1 MNPRSLLRR
10 RWPCAA
16 SQTAGRASGP
26 SPLPLPPSSPP
37 PRSSTVTICAHHQCF
52 LGHCRPPPPTLGYFF
67 SFFFHTFSMSRHRPG
82 PCSQPIR
89 ALDCSPSK
97 PANHVCSTISLLLP
111 FGCSQPTV
119 CYPHGGGLLQAGS
132 ELSFYCGC
140 IRLLGSF
147 YKVKTVL
154 SVSCGS
160 EDGLASLPQVGT
172 CVSLLHRREVVI
184 SSAPP
189 PPVPTAAPR
198 ALLSAPSFPPH
209 RAASQATSVAP
220 PWACFR
226 QHAYALWTFPGTP
239 GCSHRA
245 AFLPAC
251 CQASHSLT
259 RSTLASP
266 PGRM

>member
-1 MNPRSLLRR
+1 MQLPRPRAAHRGHLLCLCLLLLRL
-10 RWPCAA
+10 PVPPLSAFVPITSASSAIADLHLPLSAISFLSSSILSACPATALALAA
-16 SQTAGRASGP
+16 SQSEPWIVPPANQPILCALQSHSCSLLAAP
-26 SPLPLPPSSPP
+26 NPPSA
-37 PRSSTVTICAHHQCF
+37 T
-52 LGHCRPPPPTLGYFF
+52 
-67 SFFFHTFSMSRHRPG
+67 
-82 PCSQPIR
+82 
-89 ALDCSPSK
+89 
-97 PANHVCSTISLLLP
+97 
-111 FGCSQPTV
+111 
-119 CYPHGGGLLQAGS
+119 LLQAGS

-140 IRLLGSF
+140 IRLLRSF

-160 EDGLASLPQVGT
+160 EDGLAGLPQVGT
-172 CVSLLHRREVVI
+172 YVSLLHRREVVI

-220 PWACFR
+220 PWACFG
-226 QHAYALWTFPGTP
+226 QHAHALWTFPGTP